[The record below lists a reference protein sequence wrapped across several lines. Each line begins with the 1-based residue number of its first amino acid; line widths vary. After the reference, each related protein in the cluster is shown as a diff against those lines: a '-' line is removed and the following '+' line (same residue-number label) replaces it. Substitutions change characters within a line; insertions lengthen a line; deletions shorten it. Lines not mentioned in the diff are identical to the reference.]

1 MRLAPGLTG
10 RGKTKDMTIASPDR
24 DVPSTRAVFDLAW
37 PLTLK
42 AIMLHGIVVI
52 DAYLVSSLGE
62 AAVAVLGLSACD
74 RRAPTRAHRGLLERD
89 ADPHRPGLRFGRPVF
104 LKTALLAGLT
114 INVAVVLAGLAVLG
128 LAAGWIIDGLAHDAW
143 IAAEA
148 RRYLSVFAVVILA
161 EAVGHCLT
169 SFFNGCGETRLPAL
183 SYLLAVPVNVAA
195 SVILIHGLF
204 GAPQM
209 GVVGAAMGSAL
220 ASVLQVGFLVWLL
233 LFRRADLLRVAGWR
247 NGSFAASVRRHLVFA
262 LPIAVTFA
270 SATIAMSVCGLIYA
284 TLPVNQFAAMTIIM
298 PWVQVAGTVGMCWA
312 QAVGIFV
319 SQMLGRRTP
328 AASLDEF
335 LSDAW
340 RAALIAAAMVAAIY
354 AFICLSAPWIYADLH
369 SDTQATLRSF
379 LPILLLLPFP
389 KGSNAI
395 CGNTLR
401 AGGETVYVMHVFVW
415 SQWLFRV
422 PATALMVLY
431 LDMSVTWVFSL
442 LLAEE
447 LVKFVSL
454 PLATLRRRM
463 EEGCRPTMRKR
474 RGPAYAGPP
483 RSRATAADWRRIFCP
498 FSQINSKGA

>member
-1 MRLAPGLTG
+1 
-10 RGKTKDMTIASPDR
+10 MTIASPDG
-24 DVPSTRAVFDLAW
+24 DIPSTRKVFDLAW

-42 AIMLHGIVVI
+42 AIMLHGIIVI
-52 DAYLVSSLGE
+52 DAYLVSPLGE
-62 AAVAVLGLSACD
+62 LAVAVLGLSA
-74 RRAPTRAHRGLLERD
+74 AIAGLLL
-89 ADPHRPGLRFGRPVF
+89 GLIVAFSNATQIRIAVAFGSGDQVY
-104 LKTALLAGLT
+104 LKSALFAGLT
-114 INVAVVLAGLAVLG
+114 LNIAVVLGGLAVLG
-128 LAAGWIIDGLAHDAW
+128 LAAGWIIDGLAHDAR

-148 RRYLSVFAVVILA
+148 RHYLSVFAVVILA

-169 SFFNGCGETRLPAL
+169 SFFNGCGETHLPAL

-209 GVVGAAMGSAL
+209 GVVGAAIGSAL

-233 LFRRADLLRVAGWR
+233 LSRRADLLRVAGWR
-247 NGSFAASVRRHLVFA
+247 NGSFAATVRRHLVFA

-270 SATIAMSVCGLIYA
+270 SATIALNICALIYA

-328 AASLDEF
+328 ASALDRF

-340 RAALIAAAMVAAIY
+340 RAALVAAAMVAAIY
-354 AFICLSAPWIYADLH
+354 AAICLSAPWIYADLH
-369 SDTQATLRSF
+369 SETQEILRSF

-401 AGGETVYVMHVFVW
+401 AGGDTVYVMHLFVW

-431 LDMSVTWVFSL
+431 LDLSVTWVLAL

-447 LVKFVSL
+447 LVKFA
-454 PLATLRRRM
+454 PFHLRLY
-463 EEGCRPTMRKR
+463 EGAWKR
-474 RGPAYAGPP
+474 GAG
-483 RSRATAADWRRIFCP
+483 A
-498 FSQINSKGA
+498 Q